1 MNVRTLRTD
10 DLDAAFVLWE
20 ATEHLGRVPREEVE
34 SVMAFDGDL
43 VLAAEHDGQ
52 LVGVVLGSYD
62 GRRGWIQRLAVEP
75 AHRRSGVARSL
86 IDELERRLVERGCRQ
101 VNLLVFDHNIV
112 GRSFWEGLG
121 YEGTEQLVMYRRRLD
136 DDVPAAYPTGGGV
149 RHAARDTPGEP
160 DLC

>member
-10 DLDAAFVLWE
+10 DLDAALALWE
-20 ATEHLGRVPREEVE
+20 ATEHLGRVPRDEVE
-34 SVMAFDGDL
+34 SVMAFDGGL
-43 VLAAEHDGQ
+43 VLAAEHDGW
-52 LVGVVLGSYD
+52 LVGVVLGTYD

-86 IDELERRLVERGCRQ
+86 IVELERRLLERGCQQ
-101 VNLLVFDHNIV
+101 VNLLVFDHNVV
-112 GRSFWEGLG
+112 GRVFWEGLG

-136 DDVPAAYPTGGGV
+136 DDAPAAYPAGGGV
-149 RHAARDTPGEP
+149 RHAAREPGEP